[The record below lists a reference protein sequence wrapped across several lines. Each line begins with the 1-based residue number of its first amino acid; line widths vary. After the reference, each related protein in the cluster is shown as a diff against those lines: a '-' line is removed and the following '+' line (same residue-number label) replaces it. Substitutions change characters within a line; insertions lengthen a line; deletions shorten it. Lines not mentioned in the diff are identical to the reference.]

1 MLGSITTF
9 ASRFAGQG
17 RRLSIAW
24 ERLFDRFERP
34 RVAAAKDGLPL
45 WAPATFVNDSRAE
58 GGTVEAIFALVLDF
72 DHGGR
77 IDDAVAVDGHITDV
91 PGVAR
96 AIDDFAA
103 ADDEVVGGFVRRE
116 GWGAEEQGGDDGQE
130 AD

>member
-24 ERLFDRFERP
+24 ERLFDKFERP
-34 RVAAAKDGLPL
+34 RVVAAKDGLPL

-58 GGTVEAIFALVLDF
+58 GGSVEAVFALMLDF

-77 IDDAVAVDGHITDV
+77 IDDAVHVLSDYYG
-91 PGVAR
+91 
-96 AIDDFAA
+96 AIHSTFSHTK
-103 ADDEVVGGFVRRE
+103 DEHRFRCVT
-116 GWGAEEQGGDDGQE
+116 AM
-130 AD
+130 